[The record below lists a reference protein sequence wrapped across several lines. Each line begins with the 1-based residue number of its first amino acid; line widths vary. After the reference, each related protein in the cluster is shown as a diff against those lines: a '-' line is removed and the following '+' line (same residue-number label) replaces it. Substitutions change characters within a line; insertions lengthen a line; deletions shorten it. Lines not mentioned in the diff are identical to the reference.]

1 MLFLLWAHHLA
12 RYLDINSDMGE
23 LNHLL
28 ADGTYE
34 KLMDHVTSI
43 NVACGG
49 HAGDDEMMAAMV
61 LMAKDKGVS
70 IGAHPSFP
78 DKENFGRVEMED
90 IDPNELNDSIRD
102 QIEKLVD
109 IASEYEMELTHVKP
123 HGALYNLAVNN
134 EEISQTIAEAI
145 IDVDSSYKAVGLAG
159 SKMLTV
165 FDALGLD
172 TISEGYVDR
181 TYEADGTLRSRKF
194 DDALITDPQKAA
206 DQMKE
211 MLNGNIIAVDGTSVP
226 INISS
231 VCVHSD
237 TPNAVDIAQAV
248 KSQIQ

>member
-1 MLFLLWAHHLA
+1 MSI
-12 RYLDINSDMGE
+12 DINSDMGE

-109 IASEYEMELTHVKP
+109 IASEHEMELTHVKP
-123 HGALYNLAVNN
+123 HGALYNLAVND

-181 TYEADGTLRSRKF
+181 IYEADGTLRSRKF

-248 KSQIQ
+248 KNQIQ

>member
-1 MLFLLWAHHLA
+1 MSI
-12 RYLDINSDMGE
+12 DINSDMGE

-34 KLMDHVTSI
+34 KLMDYVTSI

-61 LMAKDKGVS
+61 LMAKDKDVS

-78 DKENFGRVEMED
+78 DKENFGRKEMED

-109 IASEYEMELTHVKP
+109 IASEHEMELTHVKP
-123 HGALYNLAVNN
+123 HGALYNLAVIN

-181 TYEADGTLRSRKF
+181 IYEADGTLRSRKF

-226 INISS
+226 INITS

-248 KSQIQ
+248 KAQIQ

>member
-1 MLFLLWAHHLA
+1 M
-12 RYLDINSDMGE
+12 DINSDMGE

-34 KLMDHVTSI
+34 KLMSHVTSI
-43 NVACGG
+43 NLACGG
-49 HAGDDEMMAAMV
+49 HAGDEEMMAAMV
-61 LMAKDKGVS
+61 VMAKDKGIK
-70 IGAHPSFP
+70 IGAHPSYP
-78 DKENFGRVEMED
+78 DKENFGREEMED
-90 IDPNELNDSIRD
+90 IDPNELLDSIRD

-109 IASEYEMELTHVKP
+109 ISSEHEMELTHVKP

-181 TYEADGTLRSRKF
+181 VYEADGTLRSRKF
-194 DDALITDPQKAA
+194 EDALITDPQKAA
-206 DQMKE
+206 EQMKE

-226 INISS
+226 INITS
-231 VCVHSD
+231 VCVHSA

>member
-1 MLFLLWAHHLA
+1 M
-12 RYLDINSDMGE
+12 DINSDMGE

-34 KLMDHVTSI
+34 KLMIHVTSI
-43 NVACGG
+43 NLACGG
-49 HAGDDEMMAAMV
+49 HAGDEEMMAAMV
-61 LMAKDKGVS
+61 VMAKDKGIK
-70 IGAHPSFP
+70 IGAHPSYP
-78 DKENFGRVEMED
+78 DKENFGREEMED
-90 IDPNELNDSIRD
+90 IDPNELLDSIRD

-109 IASEYEMELTHVKP
+109 ISSEHEMELTHVKP

-181 TYEADGTLRSRKF
+181 VYEADGTLRSRKF
-194 DDALITDPQKAA
+194 EDALITDPKKAA
-206 DQMKE
+206 EQMKE
-211 MLNGNIIAVDGTSVP
+211 MLNGNIIAVDGSSVP
-226 INISS
+226 INITS
-231 VCVHSD
+231 VCIHSD

-248 KSQIQ
+248 KAQIQ

>member
-1 MLFLLWAHHLA
+1 M
-12 RYLDINSDMGE
+12 DINSDMGE

-34 KLMDHVTSI
+34 KLMSHVTSI
-43 NVACGG
+43 NLACGG
-49 HAGDDEMMAAMV
+49 HAGDEEMMAAMV
-61 LMAKDKGVS
+61 VMAKDKGIK
-70 IGAHPSFP
+70 IGAHPSYP
-78 DKENFGRVEMED
+78 DKENFGREEMED
-90 IDPNELNDSIRD
+90 IDPNELLDSIRD

-109 IASEYEMELTHVKP
+109 ISSEHEMELTHVKP

-181 TYEADGTLRSRKF
+181 VYEADGTLRSRKF
-194 DDALITDPQKAA
+194 EDALITDPQKAA
-206 DQMKE
+206 EQMKE
-211 MLNGNIIAVDGTSVP
+211 MLNGNIIASDGSSVP
-226 INISS
+226 INITS

-248 KSQIQ
+248 KAEIQ

>member
-1 MLFLLWAHHLA
+1 MSI
-12 RYLDINSDMGE
+12 DINSDMGE

-61 LMAKDKGVS
+61 VMAKDKGIK
-70 IGAHPSFP
+70 IGAHPSYP
-78 DKENFGRVEMED
+78 DKENFGREEMED
-90 IDPNELNDSIRD
+90 IDPNELLDSIRD

-109 IASEYEMELTHVKP
+109 ISSEHEMELTHVKP

-181 TYEADGTLRSRKF
+181 VYEADGTLRSRKF
-194 DDALITDPQKAA
+194 EDALITDPQKAA
-206 DQMKE
+206 EQMKE
-211 MLNGNIIAVDGTSVP
+211 MLNGNIIAVDGSPVP
-226 INISS
+226 IHITS

-248 KSQIQ
+248 KAEIQ

>member
-1 MLFLLWAHHLA
+1 MSI
-12 RYLDINSDMGE
+12 DINSDMGE

-34 KLMDHVTSI
+34 KLMDYVTSI

-61 LMAKDKGVS
+61 LMAKDKDVS

-78 DKENFGRVEMED
+78 DKENFGRKEMED
-90 IDPNELNDSIRD
+90 IDPNDLNDSIRD

-109 IASEYEMELTHVKP
+109 IASEHEMELTHVKP

>member
-1 MLFLLWAHHLA
+1 M
-12 RYLDINSDMGE
+12 DINSDMGE

-61 LMAKDKGVS
+61 VMAKDKGVK
-70 IGAHPSFP
+70 IGAHPSYP
-78 DKENFGRVEMED
+78 DKENFGREEMED
-90 IDPNELNDSIRD
+90 IDPNELLDSIRD

-109 IASEYEMELTHVKP
+109 ISSEHEMELTHVKP

-181 TYEADGTLRSRKF
+181 VYEADGTLRSRKF
-194 DDALITDPQKAA
+194 EDALITDPQKAA
-206 DQMKE
+206 EQMKE
-211 MLNGNIIAVDGTSVP
+211 MLNGNIIAVDGSSIP
-226 INISS
+226 INITS
-231 VCVHSD
+231 VCIHSD

-248 KSQIQ
+248 KAQIQ

>member
-1 MLFLLWAHHLA
+1 MSI
-12 RYLDINSDMGE
+12 DINSDMGE

-61 LMAKDKGVS
+61 LMAKDKSVS

-78 DKENFGRVEMED
+78 DKENFGRKEMED
-90 IDPNELNDSIRD
+90 IDPNDLNDSIRD

-109 IASEYEMELTHVKP
+109 IASEHEMELPHVKP

-181 TYEADGTLRSRKF
+181 IYEADGTLRSRKF

>member
-1 MLFLLWAHHLA
+1 MII
-12 RYLDINSDMGE
+12 DINSDMGA

-78 DKENFGRVEMED
+78 DKENFGRKEMED
-90 IDPNELNDSIRD
+90 IDPNDLNDSIRD

-109 IASEYEMELTHVKP
+109 IASEHEMELTHVKP

-226 INISS
+226 INITS

-248 KSQIQ
+248 KAQIQ

>member
-1 MLFLLWAHHLA
+1 M
-12 RYLDINSDMGE
+12 DINSDMGE

-34 KLMDHVTSI
+34 KLMSHVTSI
-43 NVACGG
+43 NLACGG
-49 HAGDDEMMAAMV
+49 HAGDEEMMAAMV
-61 LMAKDKGVS
+61 VMAKDKGIK
-70 IGAHPSFP
+70 IGAHPSYP
-78 DKENFGRVEMED
+78 DKENFGREEMED
-90 IDPNELNDSIRD
+90 IDPNELLDSIRD

-109 IASEYEMELTHVKP
+109 ISSEHEMELTHVKP

-181 TYEADGTLRSRKF
+181 VYEADGTLRSRKF
-194 DDALITDPQKAA
+194 EDALITDPQRAA
-206 DQMKE
+206 EQMKE
-211 MLNGNIIAVDGTSVP
+211 MLNGNIIAVDGSSIP
-226 INISS
+226 INITS
-231 VCVHSD
+231 VCIHSD
-237 TPNAVDIAQAV
+237 TPNSVDIAQAV
-248 KSQIQ
+248 KAQIQ

>member
-1 MLFLLWAHHLA
+1 MSM
-12 RYLDINSDMGE
+12 DINSDMGE

-34 KLMDHVTSI
+34 KLMSHVTSI
-43 NVACGG
+43 NLACGG
-49 HAGDDEMMAAMV
+49 HAGDEEMMAAMV
-61 LMAKDKGVS
+61 VMAKDKGIK
-70 IGAHPSFP
+70 IGAHPSYP
-78 DKENFGRVEMED
+78 DKENFGREEMED
-90 IDPNELNDSIRD
+90 IDPNELLDSIRD

-109 IASEYEMELTHVKP
+109 ISSEHEMELTHVKP

-181 TYEADGTLRSRKF
+181 VYEADGTLRSRKF
-194 DDALITDPQKAA
+194 EDALITDPQKAA
-206 DQMKE
+206 EQMKE
-211 MLNGNIIAVDGTSVP
+211 MLNGNIIAVDGSPVP
-226 INISS
+226 IHITS

-248 KSQIQ
+248 KAEIQ

>member
-1 MLFLLWAHHLA
+1 M
-12 RYLDINSDMGE
+12 DINSDMGE

-34 KLMDHVTSI
+34 KLMSHVTSI
-43 NVACGG
+43 NLACGG
-49 HAGDDEMMAAMV
+49 HAGDEEMMAAMV
-61 LMAKDKGVS
+61 VMAKDKGIK
-70 IGAHPSFP
+70 IGAHPSYP
-78 DKENFGRVEMED
+78 DKENFGREEMED
-90 IDPNELNDSIRD
+90 IDPNELLDSIRD

-109 IASEYEMELTHVKP
+109 ISSEHEMELTHVKP

-181 TYEADGTLRSRKF
+181 VYEADGTLRSRKF
-194 DDALITDPQKAA
+194 EDALITDPQKAA
-206 DQMKE
+206 EQMKE
-211 MLNGNIIAVDGTSVP
+211 MLNGNIIASDGSSVP
-226 INISS
+226 INITS

-248 KSQIQ
+248 KAQIQ

>member
-1 MLFLLWAHHLA
+1 M
-12 RYLDINSDMGE
+12 DINSDMGE

-28 ADGTYE
+28 AGGTYE
-34 KLMDHVTSI
+34 KLMDHVTSV
-43 NVACGG
+43 NLACGG
-49 HAGDDEMMAAMV
+49 HAGDEEMMAAMV
-61 LMAKDKGVS
+61 VMAKDKGIS
-70 IGAHPSFP
+70 IGAHPSYP
-78 DKENFGRVEMED
+78 DKENFGREEMED
-90 IDPNELNDSIRD
+90 IDPNELLDSIRD

-109 IASEYEMELTHVKP
+109 ISSEHEMELTHVKP

-181 TYEADGTLRSRKF
+181 VYEADGTLRSRKF
-194 DDALITDPQKAA
+194 EDALITDPQRASE
-206 DQMKE
+206 QMKE
-211 MLNGNIIAVDGTSVP
+211 MLNGNIIAVDGSSIP
-226 INISS
+226 INITS

-248 KSQIQ
+248 KAQIQ

>member
-1 MLFLLWAHHLA
+1 MII
-12 RYLDINSDMGE
+12 DINSDMGE

-78 DKENFGRVEMED
+78 DKENFGRKEMED
-90 IDPNELNDSIRD
+90 IDPNDLNDSIRD

-109 IASEYEMELTHVKP
+109 IASEHEMELTHVKP

-248 KSQIQ
+248 KNQIQ